1 MKKMMVV
8 LAMMLTV
15 SSITAFAGDGDVNTK
30 VLTAFQHDFSNA
42 AEVTWTAGDDYYK
55 ASFLFNNQYVS
66 AYYSPEGELYGIT
79 RYISSLDLP
88 LNLLL
93 SLKKDYSQFW
103 IADLFELSKK
113 EGTSYY
119 ITLEDADTKI
129 ILKSSDGSDWT
140 NYKKIKKT

>member
-15 SSITAFAGDGDVNTK
+15 SSITAFAGDGDVSTK
-30 VLTAFQHDFSNA
+30 VLNAFQQDFSDA
-42 AEVTWTAGDDYYK
+42 ADVKWTEGDDYYK
-55 ASFLFNNQYVS
+55 ASFLFKNQYVS

-93 SLKKDYSQFW
+93 SLKKDYSKFW
-103 IADLFELSKK
+103 ITDLFELSKK

-129 ILKSSDGSDWT
+129 ILKASGSNEWT

>member
-1 MKKMMVV
+1 MMVV

-30 VLTAFQHDFSNA
+30 VLTAFQQDFSNA

-103 IADLFELSKK
+103 ITDLFELSKK

-129 ILKSSDGSDWT
+129 ILRASDGSDWA
-140 NYKKIKKT
+140 NYKKVKKT

>member
-15 SSITAFAGDGDVNTK
+15 SSITAFAGDGDVSTK
-30 VLTAFQHDFSNA
+30 VLNAFQQDFSNTA
-42 AEVTWTAGDDYYK
+42 DVQWTSGDNYYK
-55 ASFLFNNQYVS
+55 ASFLFNKQYIS
-66 AYYSPEGELYGIT
+66 AYYSPEGELYGVT

-88 LNLLL
+88 LNLLIK
-93 SLKKDYSQFW
+93 LKKDYDQFW
-103 IADLFELSKK
+103 ITDLFELSKN

-129 ILKSSDGSDWT
+129 ILKASDGSDWST
-140 NYKKIKKT
+140 HKKTKKT